1 MKFLKYILFTIIG
14 LTIVLFAVSLVL
26 PKSFHAEGTT
36 EINRP
41 VEEVFDY
48 VKYIKNQ
55 ENYGVWFKMDDNIQ
69 KKYTGKDGTVGFTYV
84 WESKKVGNGKQV
96 ITQIVENELVEMDL
110 YFDHSK
116 DPAKSFI
123 STKAIDSN
131 STKVIW
137 AIDGR
142 MPVPFN
148 LMGLFYDMNKD
159 FIEGVN
165 NLKVVLE
172 K

>member
-1 MKFLKYILFTIIG
+1 MKILKYLLFTIIG
-14 LTIVLFAVSLVL
+14 LTLIIFALSLVL

-41 VEEVFDY
+41 IDEVFDY

-69 KKYTGKDGTVGFTYV
+69 KKYSGTDGTVGFTYE
-84 WESKKVGNGKQV
+84 WESEKVGNGKQV
-96 ITQIVENELVEMDL
+96 ITKSIENERVEMDL
-110 YFDHSK
+110 YFEDSE
-116 DPAKSFI
+116 DAAKSYI
-123 STKAIDSN
+123 STESIDSN

-137 AIDGR
+137 AIDGK
-142 MPVPFN
+142 MPIPFN
-148 LMGLFYDMNKD
+148 VMGLFYDMNND
-159 FIEGVN
+159 FIEGVK
-165 NLKVVLE
+165 NLKEVLE